1 MFTAIRWFAHNSVA
15 ANLLMIMLLV
25 GGGLSLITTNQ
36 EEFPMFEIPV
46 VRVGVPYLGA
56 APVEVEKS
64 VCIRIEE
71 AIEGVEGSIAQAV
84 PRLKVIAT
92 SWPKSPR
99 VPIKPWWSE
108 K

>member
-1 MFTAIRWFAHNSVA
+1 MLTAIRWFANNSVA

-25 GGGLSLITTNQ
+25 GGGLSLVITNQ

-71 AIEGVEGSIAQAV
+71 AIEGSREPPMTMA
-84 PRLKVIAT
+84 RT
-92 SWPKSPR
+92 SLHCQDLMSTHSHRP
-99 VPIKPWWSE
+99 
-108 K
+108 

>member
-1 MFTAIRWFAHNSVA
+1 MFTAIRWFANNSVA

-71 AIEGVEGSIAQAV
+71 AIEGVEGIDRTGGAAV
-84 PRLKVIAT
+84 EGYCNIRA
-92 SWPKSPR
+92 
-99 VPIKPWWSE
+99 PIKPWW
-108 K
+108 